1 LAKLL
6 PSLGSC
12 EEQMS
17 VCLGDEIEIAATN
30 LTDVKKG
37 EKIVLLFTVLI

>member
-1 LAKLL
+1 
-6 PSLGSC
+6 
-12 EEQMS
+12 MS

-37 EKIVLLFTVLI
+37 EKIIPINIQDFRFLHAGI